1 MDSVEKTQESRAE
14 RIARYKA
21 ERRRELS
28 ERYGNQEEELPSKW
42 VRRERAG
49 RDVIERSLSGGV
61 NGAHRATPLEQ
72 EPALTETV
80 ANGFDPDKPHRPQTL
95 PGGRGPPERPHLY
108 SHVSVNR
115 LRSVLQQDSATAVGS
130 SADGGHLVP
139 TPDPAE
145 GGRRRTRRYLPG
157 GAAAGRKGGE
167 RFRTQPVTASEM
179 QESCGRLQTDDQPT
193 ASADVK
199 TDERAEMSVAAKMS
213 LFKELEKMAPPEAPV
228 LLKPRS
234 SGTFPERSVRHD
246 NDHRALAQPVT
257 CEEKLVDTSPPQAEP
272 DTDENSQLTLSEK
285 MALFNKLSHPG
296 GGATDTPDRRRQK
309 GARYRTQPIT
319 VEEVSLLQR
328 GPIQLPALA
337 LSPHLADRQQ
347 TLSINLK
354 PSEVRKTRPLS
365 GGDWGSGVELRPQPS
380 VAPETD
386 NNNSQ
391 HAPQRQLRG
400 ILKKSQSAVQGGAP
414 DVETLT
420 GREDTATCS
429 AGGEEEQDE
438 EQGRWAVTPAEG
450 GRGSIAPWRQR
461 TRTDR
466 VPAGERTNQQSPQAE
481 QSDTGT
487 TDRAAGFHCG
497 EDGDDRNLAGPTEQ
511 IQTESEITHDAAM
524 HCWDPVFSSIF
535 SPPSS
540 PPQYIMCY
548 NQTNSSYEAQEV
560 TANQTSSHPA
570 WRQKK
575 VQVSYVDT
583 HTPVQTGTEAPDTSP
598 AAALRV
604 ATPLTPPDLVGSEAT
619 PVPLASQS
627 EPEQDLNSL
636 CQTHTPLLSSAVSEH
651 RRSVRPSRR
660 TQASRNPLRALAA
673 RDDIRQD
680 LNEPQDN
687 PVTVETDGMVK
698 NCNSAPGHV
707 TSEAVPYKQLMLV
720 HIKGH
725 RRLQVRLVEPSARSL
740 NSGDSFLLITPQHC
754 FVWSGQFSNAAERA
768 RAREMASWVQGQ
780 RELGCQATQII
791 HLEEGETSNSEFWDL
806 LGGRA
811 EYRGAGPPDE
821 DEICERALVES
832 NCVFRLE
839 GDRLVPH
846 EQGWAA
852 PPHVS
857 LLDSSQTLLFDFGSE
872 VYLWNGKDVS
882 PSGRKMALQL
892 AQQVWDG
899 AYDYSTCR
907 VNPLDLFTTND
918 LIGRQGVGRPSWA
931 LCGRVFD
938 GDETL
943 LFKMKFVDWPGLSV
957 DTVKNSHA
965 VPEPCPNPEMKSC
978 DAKALLA
985 GGSELGVGT
994 VILEGVDILRGQG
1007 VVNLGDGRQAEL
1019 STAAVKT
1026 WFLGE
1031 NEELLPN
1038 TGHLHEGETYATR
1051 WTYRLTTLVNPAGAI
1066 SDGTCWERSAFFL
1079 WQGRHS
1085 VPHGRG
1091 TPHALSSGCGAQ
1103 VAVKQGMEPA
1113 CFLQLFQGGMV
1124 VLRGSRTDLGQDTGC
1139 PRLLCVTGSLP
1150 VEACLWEVEC
1160 CCASLRSRGSLLL
1173 LNAQQGLLYLWHGCK
1188 ASGHARLVAKHAA
1201 EQLIQRSVP
1210 ELLLNNSCDV
1220 KVQEVEEGSE
1230 PVEFW
1235 SVLGKQDRKA
1245 YDCMLQDPGKF
1256 NFTPRLFHLSAQS
1269 GDFRGVELISPYRV
1283 AGVVMAMPF
1292 LQESLYAVPQPAL
1305 FLMDNCME
1313 VYLWQSGGVSSS
1325 PRPDWDRERK
1335 CAMETALQYCEERNP
1350 RRPPLAYLIEEGQE
1364 PFTFTNTFARWE
1376 RRSTESQVRVASSS
1390 VNGVKSTLQGRR
1402 MRMMGDSLCCW
1413 NFQADGGG
1421 RRLILVQDA
1430 LARLNGTQFPL
1441 EELLK
1446 RPLPPGIDP
1455 KHLETCLSN
1464 HDLQRVLGMKRDEFL
1479 SLPETQQISLKQSRG
1494 LY

>member
-72 EPALTETV
+72 EPISRLFFSV
-80 ANGFDPDKPHRPQTL
+80 PHP
-95 PGGRGPPERPHLY
+95 
-108 SHVSVNR
+108 
-115 LRSVLQQDSATAVGS
+115 
-130 SADGGHLVP
+130 
-139 TPDPAE
+139 
-145 GGRRRTRRYLPG
+145 
-157 GAAAGRKGGE
+157 
-167 RFRTQPVTASEM
+167 
-179 QESCGRLQTDDQPT
+179 
-193 ASADVK
+193 
-199 TDERAEMSVAAKMS
+199 
-213 LFKELEKMAPPEAPV
+213 
-228 LLKPRS
+228 
-234 SGTFPERSVRHD
+234 
-246 NDHRALAQPVT
+246 
-257 CEEKLVDTSPPQAEP
+257 
-272 DTDENSQLTLSEK
+272 SQ
-285 MALFNKLSHPG
+285 
-296 GGATDTPDRRRQK
+296 
-309 GARYRTQPIT
+309 
-319 VEEVSLLQR
+319 LQR

-487 TDRAAGFHCG
+487 TDRYEHEFWRC
-497 EDGDDRNLAGPTEQ
+497 E
-511 IQTESEITHDAAM
+511 
-524 HCWDPVFSSIF
+524 
-535 SPPSS
+535 PSLKR
-540 PPQYIMCY
+540 
-548 NQTNSSYEAQEV
+548 V
-560 TANQTSSHPA
+560 TSTQ
-570 WRQKK
+570 
-575 VQVSYVDT
+575 
-583 HTPVQTGTEAPDTSP
+583 HTPE
-598 AAALRV
+598 
-604 ATPLTPPDLVGSEAT
+604 PLLCTYVCVCACVCVCRLVCVS
-619 PVPLASQS
+619 S
-627 EPEQDLNSL
+627 
-636 CQTHTPLLSSAVSEH
+636 LSSAVSEH

-687 PVTVETDGMVK
+687 PVTVETDGSERFPT
-698 NCNSAPGHV
+698 NSSCSSTLKVGRVRLCEMKFSFLYLHNPTLPPPA
-707 TSEAVPYKQLMLV
+707 
-720 HIKGH
+720 GH

-957 DTVKNSHA
+957 DTVKNS
-965 VPEPCPNPEMKSC
+965 VRCLLLSSC

-1376 RRSTESQVRVASSS
+1376 RRSTES
-1390 VNGVKSTLQGRR
+1390 
-1402 MRMMGDSLCCW
+1402 
-1413 NFQADGGG
+1413 G